1 MNQSI
6 PNHSPAL
13 QRAWEKV
20 RQTLL
25 DQRNLEG
32 HWVGELSSSALA
44 TATAVSAL
52 GQYREHTATPI
63 VEVTT
68 LSKMMAKGCH
78 WLLAQQNGDG
88 GWGDTETSHSNV
100 ATTMLVIAAFTIA
113 GQIHQPRTA
122 MALERAQAYLQERGE
137 LQALRDRYGKDK
149 TFAVPILAN
158 CAIAGLVPWKE
169 VSALPFEAAM
179 VPQRFY
185 RFIHLPVV
193 SYAIPALVAIGQVK
207 FFKHPP
213 WNPITRNIRRFSVQP
228 GLRLLKRMQP
238 TSGGFL
244 EAIPLTSFVA
254 MSLAHSGRADH
265 PVVQKGIQF
274 ILDSFRDQEE
284 QGGTWPI
291 DTNLA
296 TWNTTLAVNALG
308 PPGPDASGPTVNRTA
323 PDHRSPQLLKWLL
336 SCQFQETHP
345 FTGAAPGGWGWSDLS
360 GAVPDADDTPGAL
373 LAIRQW
379 LGQDPH
385 TDQQIHKAAD
395 AGLKWLLDL
404 QNRDRG
410 WPTFCRGWG
419 KLPFD
424 RSGNDITAH
433 VLRALIAWQPETRQP
448 KIQHA
453 MATGIATG
461 FEYLNRHQQEE
472 GSWLPLWFG
481 NQDEPDEENPIYG
494 TTKVLLA
501 YLEANRMHDA
511 AARRG
516 LEYLLKT
523 QNSDRGWGGGA
534 SHERHPTTPERHD
547 LTSSIQETALVVD
560 LLARVLLTPE
570 FRSEKAM
577 VQACLQG
584 ADWLIE
590 AVESDKIF
598 EKWSIG
604 FYFAK
609 LWYYERL
616 YPVIFT
622 ASALRNVHRYL
633 ESEASGET
641 NSLS

>member
-1 MNQSI
+1 MNQSAS
-6 PNHSPAL
+6 HQLLSL
-13 QRAWEKV
+13 QKAWEKV

-25 DQRNLEG
+25 DERTPAG
-32 HWVGELSSSALA
+32 YWIGELSSSALA

-52 GQYREHTATPI
+52 GQYRKHAASPI
-63 VEVTT
+63 VETAI
-68 LSKMMAKGCH
+68 LDEIMKKGCH
-78 WLLAQQNGDG
+78 WMLAQQNEDG

-100 ATTMLVIAAFTIA
+100 ATTMLVVAAFTIA
-113 GQIHQPRTA
+113 GHHHQPITA
-122 MALERAQAYLQERGE
+122 SAITRAETYLQERGK

-169 VSALPFEAAM
+169 VSALPFEAAV

-207 FFKHPP
+207 YFKHAP
-213 WNPITRNIRRFSVQP
+213 WNPITRIVRRLSVQP
-228 GLRLLKRMQP
+228 GLKLLLRMQP
-238 TSGGFL
+238 ASGGFL

-254 MSLAHSGRADH
+254 MSLAHSDRADH
-265 PVVQKGIQF
+265 PVVQKGIRF
-274 ILDSFRDQEE
+274 IIDSFRDFGE

-296 TWNTTLAVNALG
+296 TWNTTLAINALG
-308 PPGPDASGPTVNRTA
+308 SEDSSATTPNAQPTSA
-323 PDHRSPQLLKWLL
+323 HHLSPQLLDWLL
-336 SCQFQETHP
+336 GCQFQETHP

-373 LAIRQW
+373 LAIRHW
-379 LGQDPH
+379 LGKDAATDKRIQD
-385 TDQQIHKAAD
+385 AAK

-404 QNRDRG
+404 QNRDQG

-419 KLPFD
+419 RLPFD

-433 VLRALIAWQPETRQP
+433 VLRALNAWQPEIGLP
-448 KIQHA
+448 KIQNA
-453 MATGIATG
+453 LTSG
-461 FEYLNRHQQEE
+461 FKYLRDHQNED

-481 NQDEPDEENPIYG
+481 NQDDPAEENPIYG

-501 YLEANRMHDA
+501 YLEAGRINDTS
-511 AARRG
+511 ARQG
-516 LEYLLKT
+516 VEYLLSA
-523 QNSDRGWGGGA
+523 QNSDGGWGGGGSYESCSQIPKTCA
-534 SHERHPTTPERHD
+534 
-547 LTSSIQETALVVD
+547 LLSSIQETALVVD
-560 LLARVLLTPE
+560 LLARTLQIPE
-570 FRSEKAM
+570 FREDKA
-577 VQACLQG
+577 VEQACLQG
-584 ADWLIE
+584 ANWLIE
-590 AVESDKIF
+590 TVEGDKIF

-616 YPVIFT
+616 YPVLFT
-622 ASALRNVHRYL
+622 ASALRNVCRYL
-633 ESEASGET
+633 ESERPEPT
-641 NSLS
+641 NSLT

>member
-1 MNQSI
+1 M
-6 PNHSPAL
+6 
-13 QRAWEKV
+13 
-20 RQTLL
+20 
-25 DQRNLEG
+25 
-32 HWVGELSSSALA
+32 
-44 TATAVSAL
+44 
-52 GQYREHTATPI
+52 
-63 VEVTT
+63 
-68 LSKMMAKGCH
+68 
-78 WLLAQQNGDG
+78 LAQQNSDG

-113 GQIHQPRTA
+113 GHANQPLTA
-122 MALERAQAYLQERGE
+122 AAVQRAEAYLKERGE

-169 VSALPFEAAM
+169 VSALPFEAAV

-207 FFKHPP
+207 YFQHPP
-213 WNPITRNIRRFSVQP
+213 WNPITRILRRFSVQP
-228 GLRLLKRMQP
+228 GLKLLQRMQP
-238 TSGGFL
+238 ASGGFL

-254 MSLAHSGRADH
+254 MSLAHSDRADH

-274 ILDSFRDQEE
+274 IIESFRDLGA

-296 TWNTTLAVNALG
+296 TWNTTLAINALG
-308 PPGPDASGPTVNRTA
+308 SEKSEATTSKSNTKA
-323 PDHRSPQLLKWLL
+323 MQHCSPQLLDWLL
-336 SCQFQETHP
+336 DCQFQETHP

-373 LAIRQW
+373 LAIRHW
-379 LGQDPH
+379 LGEDPQI
-385 TDQQIHKAAD
+385 DQQIHKAAE

-419 KLPFD
+419 RLPFD

-433 VLRALIAWQPETRQP
+433 VLRALLAWQSDIKLP
-448 KIQHA
+448 KTEPA
-453 MATGIATG
+453 IATG
-461 FEYLNRHQQEE
+461 FEYLDAHQNAD

-481 NQDEPDEENPIYG
+481 NQDHPAEENPIYG

-501 YLEANRMHDA
+501 YLEAGRIDEIPA
-511 AARRG
+511 KRG
-516 LEYLLKT
+516 IAYLLET
-523 QNSDRGWGGGA
+523 QNSDRGWGGGL
-534 SHERHPTTPERHD
+534 SHERHSTAPQTHA

-560 LLARVLLTPE
+560 LLARVLLIPE
-570 FRSEKAM
+570 FRQDKALK
-577 VQACLQG
+577 QACLQG

-590 AVESDKIF
+590 SVESDKIF

-609 LWYYERL
+609 LWYYEDL
-616 YPVIFT
+616 YPVIFS
-622 ASALRNVHRYL
+622 ASALRNVCRYL
-633 ESEASGET
+633 ESETSGKT
-641 NSLS
+641 NSLA